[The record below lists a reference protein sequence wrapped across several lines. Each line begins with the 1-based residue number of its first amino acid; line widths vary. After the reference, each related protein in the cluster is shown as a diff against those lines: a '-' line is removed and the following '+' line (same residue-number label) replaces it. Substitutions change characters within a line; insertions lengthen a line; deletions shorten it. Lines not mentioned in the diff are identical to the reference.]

1 MALHDIAQA
10 ADLAH
15 GVERA
20 ETKEDIMKVKDVMV
34 KTPVG
39 CSPETN
45 LGAAVEIMF
54 NRNCGFLPVVGD
66 QQRVVG
72 VVTDRDIAIALGT
85 QNRLPG
91 EITVAEVATRKVH
104 SCRPDYHIH
113 MALDTMAENKVRRLV
128 VVNEQNQFEG
138 VLSMDDVV
146 HFAETT
152 PGGKAD
158 LSADDVLRTL
168 KTLYGP
174 ELLPRTAAA
183 VA

>member
-1 MALHDIAQA
+1 MRI
-10 ADLAH
+10 
-15 GVERA
+15 R
-20 ETKEDIMKVKDVMV
+20 DVMV
-34 KTPVG
+34 KTPSF

-45 LGAAVEIMF
+45 LGAAVEIML
-54 NRNCGFLPVVGD
+54 NHDCGFLPVVD
-66 QQRVVG
+66 AQRRIVG

-104 SCRPDYHIH
+104 TCRPEYHIH

-128 VVNEQNQFEG
+128 VVDEQNKFEG
-138 VLSMDDVV
+138 VISMDDVV
-146 HFAETT
+146 HFAETK

-158 LSADDVLRTL
+158 LSSDDILRTL

-174 ELLPRTAAA
+174 QLSPRTAA
-183 VA
+183 VAA